1 MMASTKRCQPGCPP
15 PVCQNL
21 AESVKFLA
29 FYDIKNARLMERRPG
44 ETLVQQETLFD
55 MAMFAAFCEVTTD
68 VLKPGQDFV
77 WMTWLIQLC
86 WWPTQLLGWLI
97 HSCHVVTTPGPCD
110 EDVGHANSRTYHKAI
125 FAGRGNF

>member
-68 VLKPGQDFV
+68 VLKPGQDFM
-77 WMTWLIQLC
+77 WMTWLIQLR
-86 WWPTQLLGWLI
+86 WWPTQLFWWLS
-97 HSCHVVTTPGPCD
+97 HSCHAVTIPGPCD
-110 EDVGHANSRTYHKAI
+110 EDAGH
-125 FAGRGNF
+125 G